1 MDEAMP
7 HDRLTAAGAVTLV
20 SAAGAVLS
28 LWFYNSLWVQK
39 AGIPAALDAYEGA
52 AVFAWLVGWLLV
64 TCAAGAAIVLLGVV
78 IRRIIAGRLPL
89 TDLVALA
96 AGTALI
102 VGAISLAPLWA
113 TAASV

>member
-1 MDEAMP
+1 MP

-52 AVFAWLVGWLLV
+52 AVFAWVVGWLLV
-64 TCAAGAAIVLLGVV
+64 TWAAGAAIVLLGVV

-89 TDLVALA
+89 TDLVALG